1 MNMDQELKVYFKIA
15 FIAFILIFVIHVLS
29 SIWFFIVNIE
39 QRWVQNMDFMYV
51 SQEKAYHGFFEG
63 QESFTT
69 KYLLFMYTGF
79 YVFGVGEVVPRASES
94 EFMFAFILLSLCT
107 ILNAIII
114 GIMTSF
120 IEELSSKSSKLANK
134 INLTNTAM
142 LNLNLRRDLKNKILK
157 YIHQTHTTS
166 QLQQELENFMK
177 QISPDFK
184 RRVTREVFITL
195 V

>member
-1 MNMDQELKVYFKIA
+1 
-15 FIAFILIFVIHVLS
+15 
-29 SIWFFIVNIE
+29 
-39 QRWVQNMDFMYV
+39 MDFMYV

-142 LNLNLRRDLKNKILK
+142 LNLNLRRDLKNRILK
-157 YIHQTHTTS
+157 YIH
-166 QLQQELENFMK
+166 
-177 QISPDFK
+177 
-184 RRVTREVFITL
+184 
-195 V
+195 

>member
-1 MNMDQELKVYFKIA
+1 
-15 FIAFILIFVIHVLS
+15 
-29 SIWFFIVNIE
+29 
-39 QRWVQNMDFMYV
+39 MDFMYV

-142 LNLNLRRDLKNKILK
+142 LNLNLRRDLKNRILK

-184 RRVTREVFITL
+184 RKVTREVFITL
-195 V
+195 VTNNPVLD